1 MTTKTTSYRFEPLWK
16 IRLRLFWRSLRKN
29 WGLFWESRI
38 GPVGLFIILAFI
50 LFMVAHP
57 ILMSTVWDPKVY
69 DPIMGFDPKLVGQ
82 HPAPPS
88 WAHPLG
94 TDPIGRDILS
104 QLMWS
109 TRSEFALGLTAAVI
123 TVTIGTMIGSV
134 SAYFG
139 GLIDVFFMRL
149 ADLVMLFPFFAL
161 LIVMQNIIAMNLW
174 KLALIMGGLG
184 GFGGITIVLKSQALT
199 VKVKPYIEAAK
210 VAGGGAFHIIRN
222 HIIPNILPIS
232 FLYLMFNVTGAIF
245 SEAALSFFGLLDIR
259 MSWGIMLNTAQ
270 DAGYLGA
277 FGYYWWLWAPPGAAI
292 TLLCFAFYLVGR
304 GLDEIVN
311 PRLRKR

>member
-1 MTTKTTSYRFEPLWK
+1 MTTKTNTYRFEPLWRV
-16 IRLRLFWRSLRKN
+16 RLRLFWRSLKKN

-38 GPVGLFIILAFI
+38 GPIGLGIILAFV
-50 LFMVAHP
+50 LLMAAHP

-69 DPIMGFDPKLVGQ
+69 DPIMGFDQKLVGQ

-109 TRSEFALGLTAAVI
+109 ARSEFALGVTAAVI
-123 TVTIGTMIGSV
+123 TVTIGTLIGSIC
-134 SAYFG
+134 AYFG
-139 GLIDVFFMRL
+139 GLVDIVFMRL
-149 ADLVMLFPFFAL
+149 ADLMMLFPFFAL
-161 LIVMQNIIAMNLW
+161 LIVMQSIIPMDLI

-210 VAGGGAFHIIRN
+210 VAGGSSFHITVSYT
-222 HIIPNILPIS
+222 HLTLP
-232 FLYLMFNVTGAIF
+232 TKA
-245 SEAALSFFGLLDIR
+245 
-259 MSWGIMLNTAQ
+259 
-270 DAGYLGA
+270 
-277 FGYYWWLWAPPGAAI
+277 
-292 TLLCFAFYLVGR
+292 
-304 GLDEIVN
+304 
-311 PRLRKR
+311 